1 LRQIDMDHFANPAP
15 ADVPCARDGILGWA
29 LSDTRGTTTL
39 GVAPI
44 PGGQVERRQ
53 QRDGARLCQSVEVH
67 RRDGSVWT
75 AYARQLA
82 LPTDPGEADRA
93 TRQASCVLGLLAQA
107 VAAADTARQARG
119 TMLDW
124 DSAPPPWTAHYG

>member
-1 LRQIDMDHFANPAP
+1 MDHFVKQGP
-15 ADVPCARDGILGWA
+15 ADLPFGGDGIPAWSLAGA
-29 LSDTRGTTTL
+29 PVAAAH
-39 GVAPI
+39 GVATI
-44 PGGQVERRQ
+44 PAGQVERRQ
-53 QRDGARLCQSVEVH
+53 QRDGDRLRQTVEVH
-67 RRDGSVWT
+67 RPDGSIWT

-82 LPTDPGEADRA
+82 LPAEPGEADRA

-124 DSAPPPWTAHYG
+124 DSAPPPWAAHYG